1 MAYTPTE
8 WKEDDTITDV
18 LLNKLEAGVKSV
30 EDSIPAIPGLAAANK
45 DGLLAKA
52 DYSKLAKIT
61 GGTVLTVL
69 AEDAEL
75 PAVVTKVNEII
86 TILKASGISK

>member
-1 MAYTPTE
+1 MAYVPTE
-8 WKEDDTITDV
+8 WKTDDIITDV

-30 EDSIPAIPGLAAANK
+30 EDSIPTIPGLAAANK

-61 GGTVLTVL
+61 GGTALTIL
-69 AEDAEL
+69 TKDAEL

>member
-1 MAYTPTE
+1 MAYVPTQ

-18 LLNKLEAGVKSV
+18 LLNKLETGVKSV
-30 EDSIPAIPGLAAANK
+30 EDSIPVAPRLATVSK

-61 GGTVLTVL
+61 GNTALTVL

-75 PAVVTKVNEII
+75 PAVVAKVNEII
-86 TILKASGISK
+86 AILKASGISK

>member
-18 LLNKLEAGVKSV
+18 LLNKLETGVKSV
-30 EDSIPAIPGLAAANK
+30 EDSIPAAPGLASAVK

-61 GGTVLTVL
+61 GGTALTAL

>member
-1 MAYTPTE
+1 MPYTPTE

-18 LLNKLEAGVKSV
+18 LLNKLETGVKSV
-30 EDSIPAIPGLAAANK
+30 EDSIPAAPGLATASK
-45 DGLLAKA
+45 DGLLSKA
-52 DYSKLAKIT
+52 DYSKLVKIT
-61 GGTVLTVL
+61 GGTALTAL